1 MSILKVL
8 FITIILLIIVVLA
21 LSVRLLFKPKAE
33 IRGTSCNSYSQD
45 LKDKNIG
52 CGCGESTGSCQAE

>member
-8 FITIILLIIVVLA
+8 LITIILLIIIMLA

-33 IRGTSCNSYSQD
+33 VRGTSCSSYPQD

-52 CGCGESTGSCQAE
+52 CGCGGSTGSCQAE